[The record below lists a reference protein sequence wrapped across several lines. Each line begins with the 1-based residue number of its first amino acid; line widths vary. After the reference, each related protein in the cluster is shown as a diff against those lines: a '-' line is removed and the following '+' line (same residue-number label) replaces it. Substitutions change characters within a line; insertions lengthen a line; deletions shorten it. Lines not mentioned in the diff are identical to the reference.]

1 MPIPTPFHSRTS
13 EFNQGQEWRHWS
25 GYLGAGVYEMFHE
38 REYWAIRNAAALIDV
53 SPLFKYEFTGPDA
66 ERALNRIM
74 TRDMRKCRVG
84 QVMYSPWCDDEGKV
98 IDDGTVSRLGEQ
110 HFRVTSADPSWRWF
124 KDCAWGMDVEIR
136 DVSTEIASLALQ
148 GPNSR
153 AILDSAIQRFSD
165 SASQQTNKPA
175 NQRLSDL
182 KYYFLT
188 HITLADI
195 PVTVTRTGYTGD
207 LGYELWFAPE
217 YAVRVWDLLM
227 EVGTGYGIMPAGLA
241 ALDISR
247 IEAGL
252 VLIEVDYFSSPR
264 TFIPEQKSSPF
275 EIGLGWAVKF
285 AEGKDFLGRK
295 ALEAEAKN
303 GSTWATVGVEIDWVS
318 LEKIYGAKD
327 LPVQVTGR
335 ANRSSV
341 PLYVGHRQVGYV
353 TSHTFSPILKRYIGL
368 ATLETQ
374 FAKPGTELEMEFT
387 VEHHRDRGRAV
398 VGKLPFYEPEWKKGG
413 GGEEGKR

>member
-1 MPIPTPFHSRTS
+1 MPLPTPFHPRTS
-13 EFNQGQEWRHWS
+13 ELNQGQEWRHWS

-74 TRDMRKCRVG
+74 TRDVRKCRVQ
-84 QVMYSPWCDDEGKV
+84 QVMYTPWCDDEGKV
-98 IDDGTVSRLGEQ
+98 IDDGTVSRLDGQ

-136 DVSTEIASLALQ
+136 DVSAELASLALQ

-153 AILDSAIQRFSD
+153 AILHSLLNPQ
-165 SASQQTNKPA
+165 SQISNP
-175 NQRLSDL
+175 N
-182 KYYFLT
+182 YYHLT
-188 HITLADI
+188 HATLADI
-195 PVTVTRTGYTGD
+195 PLTITRTGYTGD
-207 LGYELWFAPE
+207 LGYELWFDPK
-217 YAVRVWDLLM
+217 YAVRVWDCLM
-227 EVGTGYGIMPAGLA
+227 EAGEGYGIMPAGLA

-252 VLIEVDYFSSPR
+252 VLIEVDYISSPR
-264 TFIPEQKSSPF
+264 TFIPGQKSSPF

-285 AEGKDFLGRK
+285 TEGNDFVGRK

-341 PLYVGHRQVGYV
+341 PLHIGHRQVGYV
-353 TSHTFSPILKRYIGL
+353 TSRTFSPILKRYIGL

-374 FAKPGTELEMEFT
+374 FNKPGTELEMEST
-387 VEHHRDRGRAV
+387 VEHHSERGKAV
-398 VGKLPFYEPEWKKGG
+398 VRKLPFYEPEWKKG
-413 GGEEGKR
+413 

>member
-1 MPIPTPFHSRTS
+1 MPLPTPFHPRTS
-13 EFNQGQEWRHWS
+13 ELNQGQEWRHWS

-74 TRDMRKCRVG
+74 TRDLRKCRVG
-84 QVMYSPWCDDEGKV
+84 QVMYTPWCDDEGKV
-98 IDDGTVSRLGEQ
+98 IDDGTVARLDTQ
-110 HFRVTSADPSWRWF
+110 HFRVTSADPSWCWF
-124 KDCAWGMDVEIR
+124 MDCAWGMDVEIR

-153 AILDSAIQRFSD
+153 ALLNSVIRQLGNSVNYPITQLPI
-165 SASQQTNKPA
+165 T
-175 NQRLSDL
+175 DL
-182 KYYFLT
+182 KYYHLT
-188 HITLADI
+188 SATLANI
-195 PVTVTRTGYTGD
+195 PLTITRTGYTGD

-217 YAVRVWDLLM
+217 HAIQVWDALM
-227 EVGTGYGIMPAGLA
+227 DAGEGYGIMPAGLA

-252 VLIEVDYFSSPR
+252 VLIEVDYISAPR
-264 TFIPEQKSSPF
+264 TFIPGQKSSPF

-285 AEGKDFLGRK
+285 AEGKDFVGRK

-341 PLYVGHRQVGYV
+341 PLYIGHRQVGYV

-387 VEHHRDRGRAV
+387 VEHHRERGRAV
-398 VGKLPFYEPEWKKGG
+398 VGKLPFYEPVWKKG
-413 GGEEGKR
+413 

>member
-1 MPIPTPFHSRTS
+1 MPLPTPFHLRTA
-13 EFNQGQEWRHWS
+13 ELNQGQEWRHWS

-74 TRDMRKCRVG
+74 TRDMTKCRVG
-84 QVMYSPWCDDEGKV
+84 QVMYTPWCDDEGKV

-136 DVSTEIASLALQ
+136 DVSTQIASLALQ

-153 AILDSAIQRFSD
+153 AVLESAIQQFSK
-165 SASQQTNKPA
+165 SA
-175 NQRLSDL
+175 NQPISHL
-182 KYYFLT
+182 KYYYLT

-217 YAVRVWDLLM
+217 HAVRVWDYLM
-227 EVGTGYGIMPAGLA
+227 DAGMGYGIMPAGLA

-252 VLIEVDYFSSPR
+252 VLIEVDYLSSPR
-264 TFIPEQKSSPF
+264 TFITGQKSSPF

-285 AEGKDFLGRK
+285 AEGKDFVGRK
-295 ALEAEAKN
+295 ALEAEAKH
-303 GSTWATVGVEIDWVS
+303 GSTWATVGLEIDWVS

-335 ANRSSV
+335 SNRSSV

-374 FAKPGTELEMEFT
+374 FAKVGTELEMEFT
-387 VEHHRDRGRAV
+387 VEHHRERGRAV
-398 VGKLPFYEPEWKKGG
+398 VGKLPFYEPEWKKG
-413 GGEEGKR
+413 

>member
-1 MPIPTPFHSRTS
+1 MPLPTPFHPRTA
-13 EFNQGQEWRHWS
+13 ELNQGQEWRHWS

-66 ERALNRIM
+66 ERALDRIM
-74 TRDMRKCRVG
+74 TRDIRKCRVG

-98 IDDGTVSRLGEQ
+98 IDDGTISRLGEQ

-124 KDCAWGMDVEIR
+124 MDVAWGMDVEIR
-136 DVSTEIASLALQ
+136 DVSTEVASLALQ

-153 AILDSAIQRFSD
+153 AILKAAI
-165 SASQQTNKPA
+165 QQTNKPT
-175 NQRLSDL
+175 NPPINTLR
-182 KYYFLT
+182 YFYLT
-188 HITLADI
+188 SATIADI
-195 PVTVTRTGYTGD
+195 PVTITRTGYTGD

-217 YAVRVWDLLM
+217 HAVRVWDTLM
-227 EVGTGYGIMPAGLA
+227 AAGEGYGIMPAGLA

-252 VLIEVDYFSSPR
+252 VLIEVDYLSSPR
-264 TFIPEQKSSPF
+264 TYIPGQKSSPF

-285 AEGKDFLGRK
+285 AEGKDFVGRK

-303 GSTWATVGVEIDWVS
+303 GSTWALAGLEIDWVS

-335 ANRSSV
+335 SNRSSV

-368 ATLETQ
+368 ATLETR
-374 FAKPGTELEMEFT
+374 FAEPGTELEMEFT
-387 VEHHRDRGRAV
+387 VEHHRERGRAV
-398 VGKLPFYEPEWKKGG
+398 VRKLPFYDPEWK
-413 GGEEGKR
+413 RN

>member
-1 MPIPTPFHSRTS
+1 MPLPTPFHSRTS
-13 EFNQGQEWRHWS
+13 ELNQGQEWRHWS

-66 ERALNRIM
+66 EPALNRIM

-84 QVMYSPWCDDEGKV
+84 QVMYTPWCDDEGKV

-110 HFRVTSADPSWRWF
+110 RFRVTSADPSWRWF
-124 KDCAWGMDVEIR
+124 KDCAWGMEVEIR
-136 DVSTEIASLALQ
+136 DVSAQLASLALQ

-153 AILDSAIQRFSD
+153 AILHSLISNYVGNAVSALPI
-165 SASQQTNKPA
+165 TN
-175 NQRLSDL
+175 L
-182 KYYFLT
+182 KYYHLMQA
-188 HITLADI
+188 TLSSI
-195 PVTVTRTGYTGD
+195 PLTVTRTGYTGD
-207 LGYELWFAPE
+207 LGYELWFTPE
-217 YAVRVWDLLM
+217 NALRVWDCLM
-227 EVGTGYGIMPAGLA
+227 EAGEGYGIMPAGLA

-264 TFIPEQKSSPF
+264 TFIPGQKSSPF

-285 AEGKDFLGRK
+285 AEGKDFVGRK

-303 GSTWATVGVEIDWVS
+303 GSTWALAGVEIDWVS

-341 PLYVGHRQVGYV
+341 PLYIGHRQVGYV

-374 FAKPGTELEMEFT
+374 FSKPGTELEMEFT
-387 VEHHRDRGRAV
+387 VEHYRERGRAV
-398 VGKLPFYEPEWKKGG
+398 VGKLPFYEPPQ
-413 GGEEGKR
+413 KRG

>member
-1 MPIPTPFHSRTS
+1 M
-13 EFNQGQEWRHWS
+13 
-25 GYLGAGVYEMFHE
+25 
-38 REYWAIRNAAALIDV
+38 
-53 SPLFKYEFTGPDA
+53 
-66 ERALNRIM
+66 
-74 TRDMRKCRVG
+74 
-84 QVMYSPWCDDEGKV
+84 
-98 IDDGTVSRLGEQ
+98 
-110 HFRVTSADPSWRWF
+110 
-124 KDCAWGMDVEIR
+124 
-136 DVSTEIASLALQ
+136 Q

-153 AILDSAIQRFSD
+153 AILEKLTEDGRRTTDNSPS
-165 SASQQTNKPA
+165 SVA
-175 NQRLSDL
+175 NL
-182 KYYFLT
+182 KYYALT
-188 HITLADI
+188 STTIADI
-195 PVTVTRTGYTGD
+195 PVTITRTGYTGD

-217 YAVRVWDLLM
+217 YAVRVWDMLM
-227 EVGTGYGIMPAGLA
+227 EVGTAYGIMPAGLA

-264 TFIPEQKSSPF
+264 TFIPGQKSSPF

-285 AEGKDFLGRK
+285 AEGKDFVGRK

-387 VEHHRDRGRAV
+387 VEHHRERGRAV
-398 VGKLPFYEPEWKKGG
+398 VGKLPFYEPEWKRG
-413 GGEEGKR
+413 

>member
-1 MPIPTPFHSRTS
+1 MPLPTPFHPRTA
-13 EFNQGQEWRHWS
+13 ELNQGQEWRHWS

-98 IDDGTVSRLGEQ
+98 IDDGTISRLGEQ

-136 DVSTEIASLALQ
+136 DVSTQIASLALQ

-153 AILDSAIQRFSD
+153 AILEA
-165 SASQQTNKPA
+165 ATQQTNEPT
-175 NQRLSDL
+175 NQSVRTL
-182 KYYFLT
+182 KYYYLT
-188 HITLADI
+188 SVTLADI
-195 PVTVTRTGYTGD
+195 PVTITRTGYTGD

-217 YAVRVWDLLM
+217 HAVRVWDCLM
-227 EVGTGYGIMPAGLA
+227 DAGMGYGIMPAGLA

-252 VLIEVDYFSSPR
+252 VLIEVDYLSSPR
-264 TFIPEQKSSPF
+264 TYIPGQKSSPF

-285 AEGKDFLGRK
+285 AEGKDFVGRK
-295 ALEAEAKN
+295 ALEAETKN

-335 ANRSSV
+335 SNRSSV

-368 ATLETQ
+368 ATLETR
-374 FAKPGTELEMEFT
+374 FAEPGTELEMEFT
-387 VEHHRDRGRAV
+387 VEHHRERGRAV
-398 VGKLPFYEPEWKKGG
+398 VRKLPFYDPEWK
-413 GGEEGKR
+413 RN